1 MPIQYKEGEDYVT
14 SSATTMI
21 SVALAE
27 GHERNMDGDTSW
39 KLQMEAK
46 RTTCVVNVI
55 DLMHFVATPEQMEVL
70 DDPEPAINDPKW
82 QDWHKALITACR
94 EIEDGSME
102 LLHRLECDGKPTKKV
117 RPKMPTIGAVS
128 RRIDVLKVGPFTGI
142 AAVKSKPAATTLS
155 GYKESA
161 FRFADAHSKART
173 AKNAKKRRRINHRNM
188 EETSDS

>member
-1 MPIQYKEGEDYVT
+1 MSRILTTTVRKLVQTVLFVRQSSFGDASSASSSSGAVGMPIQYKEGEDYVT

-27 GHERNMDGDTSW
+27 WHERNMDGDTSW

-55 DLMHFVATPEQMEVL
+55 DLMHFVATPEQMEVF

-94 EIEDGSME
+94 EIEYG
-102 LLHRLECDGKPTKKV
+102 
-117 RPKMPTIGAVS
+117 
-128 RRIDVLKVGPFTGI
+128 
-142 AAVKSKPAATTLS
+142 
-155 GYKESA
+155 
-161 FRFADAHSKART
+161 
-173 AKNAKKRRRINHRNM
+173 
-188 EETSDS
+188 